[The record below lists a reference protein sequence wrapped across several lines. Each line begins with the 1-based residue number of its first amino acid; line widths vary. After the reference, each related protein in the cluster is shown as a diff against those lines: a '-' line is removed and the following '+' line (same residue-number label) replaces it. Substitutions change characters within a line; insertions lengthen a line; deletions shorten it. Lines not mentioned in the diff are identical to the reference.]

1 METSEKCNE
10 IQKKCTKENS
20 FSHKKSSWSYAS
32 AAYINI
38 KWYVVSYV
46 FIRCMKI
53 RRII

>member
-1 METSEKCNE
+1 METSEKCDE
-10 IQKKCTKENS
+10 IQKKKCTKENS

-38 KWYVVSYV
+38 KWY
-46 FIRCMKI
+46 IRCMKI